1 MNNSVRVVTV
11 SDRSFSGERE
21 DLSGPAAEEVLAA
34 AGFQVVDRRIV
45 PDEFDQIRSLLA
57 ESVAEDIA
65 LVVTTGGTGFSP
77 RDITPE
83 ATLAVVERRA
93 DGLSESMR
101 TGSLAATKFAVLS
114 RAVCGIAGR
123 TLIVNLPG
131 SPNGVRECLAI
142 ILPTLPHALNLLRDE
157 TSDHNS

>member
-21 DLSGPAAEEVLAA
+21 DLSGPAAEEVLTA

-45 PDEFDQIRSLLA
+45 PDEFDHIRSLLE

-93 DGLSESMR
+93 DGLSEAMR
-101 TGSLAATKFAVLS
+101 SGSLAVTKFAVLS

>member
-21 DLSGPAAEEVLAA
+21 DLSGPAAEEVLTA
-34 AGFQVVDRRIV
+34 AGFQVLDRRIV

-101 TGSLAATKFAVLS
+101 AGSLAATKFAVLS